1 MATTVLNAIFLIIYL
16 LCAAVQ
22 YNDPDAIL
30 WICWY
35 LAAAGMCIVE
45 FRLEPPRWP
54 PCVLAVISVAWIG
67 TLLPSIV
74 GQVSLEDIF
83 TSISMK
89 TNIVEQ
95 AREIGGLLLVG
106 LWAGVLSYRKRAVY
120 S

>member
-22 YNDPDAIL
+22 YNDTDAIL

-35 LAAAGMCIVE
+35 LAAASMCIVE

-54 PCVLAVISVAWIG
+54 PWVLAVISVAWIG

-89 TNIVEQ
+89 TDTAEQ

-106 LWAGVLSYRKRAVY
+106 LWAGVLSYRERVV
-120 S
+120 

>member
-89 TNIVEQ
+89 TNTVEQ
-95 AREIGGLLLVG
+95 AREIGGLL
-106 LWAGVLSYRKRAVY
+106 
-120 S
+120 

>member
-1 MATTVLNAIFLIIYL
+1 VATTVLNAIFLIIYL

-22 YNDPDAIL
+22 YNDTDAIL

-35 LAAAGMCIVE
+35 LAAAGMCTVE

-54 PCVLAVISVAWIG
+54 PRVLAAISVAWIG

-89 TNIVEQ
+89 TNTVEQ

-106 LWAGVLSYRKRAVY
+106 LWAGVLSYRGRVV
-120 S
+120 

>member
-1 MATTVLNAIFLIIYL
+1 MF
-16 LCAAVQ
+16 
-22 YNDPDAIL
+22 
-30 WICWY
+30 
-35 LAAAGMCIVE
+35 IVE

-54 PCVLAVISVAWIG
+54 PRVLAIISVTWIG

-89 TNIVEQ
+89 TNTVEQ

-106 LWAGVLSYRKRAVY
+106 LWAGVLSYRGRVV
-120 S
+120 

>member
-1 MATTVLNAIFLIIYL
+1 MTTTVLNAIFLIIYL

-30 WICWY
+30 WISLY
-35 LAAAGMCIVE
+35 LAAAVMCIIE

-54 PCVLAVISVAWIG
+54 PRVLAVVSVVWIG

-74 GQVSLEDIF
+74 GQVSVEDIF
-83 TSISMK
+83 ASIAMR
-89 TNIVEQ
+89 TNAVEQ

-106 LWAGVLSYRKRAVY
+106 LWAGVLSYRGRVV
-120 S
+120 

>member
-1 MATTVLNAIFLIIYL
+1 
-16 LCAAVQ
+16 
-22 YNDPDAIL
+22 
-30 WICWY
+30 
-35 LAAAGMCIVE
+35 MCIVE

-54 PCVLAVISVAWIG
+54 PCVLAVTSVAWIG